1 MNIIFTTLIKM
12 SDFILI
18 DGNQNK
24 EKHTTEKSIFIN
36 FNHFKVSSTNTNKA
50 LKKQT
55 DNNIKD
61 PSIDQLSL
69 WQNLKR
75 NVNNLKNIVTF
86 NMYERNQ
93 KVTQNHKTN
102 DQSKSLLAYIF
113 SKSYDL
119 GNGDERTSNEFIEAF
134 QDIIW
139 FSYRKNFQP
148 ISMNNNIFTT
158 DAGWGCTIRATQM
171 FIANAIRKLNKMSF
185 DDFMEKERIYQFLD
199 NPIDITCFRTKEQK
213 LESIKNINLI
223 KGFEDYLIYKQ
234 SQQKENIT
242 FLYPPFSLR
251 NICKDKNISKKSMGE
266 WFSNTDTMA
275 IINEIHKEFPIKY
288 NDEPIDIYN
297 FFDSRVPLYEI
308 LANSFTEIKCECLKF
323 QNVTQKTTLSTEK
336 GFYLVDTETT
346 EISLCNCE
354 KNYFK
359 QDNKF
364 YKLNKKFFLFISV
377 RHGLY
382 TLNDDVED
390 ELLNYLTH
398 PCNVG
403 FVGGKGGRA
412 LYFIGKCGRE
422 LFFLDPHHVQE
433 AVPPKQLQLGE
444 GRNSYQPR
452 DVYKVNVKEIS
463 PNFTIGFVITSEDEF
478 RELVNNYKEKKGD
491 PGFDKLFVINNNQQ
505 KEPPINK
512 LDIKYNFF
520 SDK

>member
-1 MNIIFTTLIKM
+1 M

-18 DGNQNK
+18 DSNQTK
-24 EKHTTEKSIFIN
+24 EKHTAEKSIFIN
-36 FNHFKVSSTNTNKA
+36 LNSFKESPTNTNQDF
-50 LKKQT
+50 KKQT
-55 DNNIKD
+55 NNNIKD

-93 KVTQNHKTN
+93 KVKQNHKTD

-119 GNGDERTSNEFIEAF
+119 GNGDECTSNEFIEAF
-134 QDIIW
+134 QNIIW
-139 FSYRKNFQP
+139 FSYRKDFQP
-148 ISMNNNIFTT
+148 IFMNNNIFTT

-275 IINEIHKEFPIKY
+275 IINEIHKE
-288 NDEPIDIYN
+288 
-297 FFDSRVPLYEI
+297 
-308 LANSFTEIKCECLKF
+308 
-323 QNVTQKTTLSTEK
+323 
-336 GFYLVDTETT
+336 
-346 EISLCNCE
+346 
-354 KNYFK
+354 
-359 QDNKF
+359 
-364 YKLNKKFFLFISV
+364 
-377 RHGLY
+377 
-382 TLNDDVED
+382 
-390 ELLNYLTH
+390 
-398 PCNVG
+398 
-403 FVGGKGGRA
+403 
-412 LYFIGKCGRE
+412 
-422 LFFLDPHHVQE
+422 
-433 AVPPKQLQLGE
+433 
-444 GRNSYQPR
+444 
-452 DVYKVNVKEIS
+452 
-463 PNFTIGFVITSEDEF
+463 
-478 RELVNNYKEKKGD
+478 
-491 PGFDKLFVINNNQQ
+491 
-505 KEPPINK
+505 
-512 LDIKYNFF
+512 
-520 SDK
+520 